1 VQVAVVAVEMMER
14 AVDEVVDV
22 VAVRHGRV
30 SAARPVPGRA
40 LDRRAGGGVAAVD
53 AEDVLGDAV
62 GRGRVEVPVVEIIR
76 VIAMTD
82 GPMTAA
88 RPVLV
93 GMVFSVVHGARPS
106 CRARI
111 DPSPVRGQAG
121 PAAP

>member
-1 VQVAVVAVEMMER
+1 VVSVEVMQG

-22 VAVRHGRV
+22 IAVRDRGV
-30 SAARPVPGRA
+30 PAARAVPGGA
-40 LDRRAGGGVAAVD
+40 LHRGAGCGTAAVD
-53 AEDVLGDAV
+53 AEDVLVDA
-62 GRGRVEVPVVEIIR
+62 GSRGGVQMAVVEIIR

-93 GMVFSVVHGARPS
+93 GMVFPVVHRACPS
-106 CRARI
+106 SPGRI
-111 DPSPVRGQAG
+111 DPIPSHGQAG